1 MGARSQNPFSA
12 TLVLTEA
19 ADSSVI
25 MNEARA
31 NCQVREKEREREG
44 GEGDFSAYLHTT
56 ALSLFRG
63 KLRHRPTDRH
73 SCGRS
78 LR

>member
-1 MGARSQNPFSA
+1 MKEGRKDRMGARSQNPFSA

-31 NCQVREKEREREG
+31 NCQVREKERERER
-44 GEGDFSAYLHTT
+44 E
-56 ALSLFRG
+56 RG
-63 KLRHRPTDRH
+63 
-73 SCGRS
+73 
-78 LR
+78 

>member
-1 MGARSQNPFSA
+1 MKEGRKEGRKDRMGARSQNPFSA

-31 NCQVREKEREREG
+31 NCQVRERER
-44 GEGDFSAYLHTT
+44 GERGFLRLFAYYG
-56 ALSLFRG
+56 SLFV
-63 KLRHRPTDRH
+63 
-73 SCGRS
+73 
-78 LR
+78 